1 MFKIQKKTNYG
12 IYFIID
18 VLESI
23 EIRWFYKG
31 HVPNRLYELFS
42 GSNLQIKP
50 ELRTDYYLLIGNCDS
65 LGIKLRNSR
74 LEIKWLKKRE
84 HFDLPK
90 KNIEG
95 KQERWIRWEWND
107 TNSFNEILQFIQ
119 VGKDNPWVKIDK
131 KRVQKKFSVFDNS
144 LVEIP
149 QENIPFDFSIE
160 LTQLKVYEHPWW
172 SIGIDTFQNENEVHF
187 FIQLIEQYTD
197 EQFQKNLKST
207 SSYGYPEWISKVVS
221 H

>member
-1 MFKIQKKTNYG
+1 M
-12 IYFIID
+12 
-18 VLESI
+18 LESI
-23 EIRWFYKG
+23 EIRWFYRG
-31 HVPNRLYELFS
+31 HVPNRLHELFS
-42 GSNLQIKP
+42 NSNLQTEP
-50 ELRTDYYLLIGNCDS
+50 ESRTDYYLLIGNCDN

-84 HFDLPK
+84 HFDLPE

-107 TNSFNEILQFIQ
+107 TNSFNEVLRFIQ
-119 VGKDNPWVKIDK
+119 VNKDNPWVKIDK
-131 KRVQKKFSVFDNS
+131 KRVQKKFSIIDNS
-144 LVEIP
+144 LVEISG
-149 QENIPFDFSIE
+149 ENIHFDFSIE

-172 SIGIDTFQNENEVHF
+172 SFGIDTFQNKNIVHF
-187 FIQLIEQYTD
+187 FIQLFEQYSD
-197 EQFQKNLKST
+197 EEFRKNLKST

>member
-1 MFKIQKKTNYG
+1 
-12 IYFIID
+12 

-31 HVPNRLYELFS
+31 QIPNKLYQLFS
-42 GSNLQIKP
+42 NSNLQTKP
-50 ELRTDYYLLIGNCDS
+50 ELRTDYYLLIENCDS

-84 HFDLPK
+84 HFDFSK

-95 KQERWIRWEWND
+95 NQERWIRWEWND
-107 TNSFNEILQFIQ
+107 TNSFNEILRFIQ
-119 VGKDNPWVKIDK
+119 VNKDNPWVKIDK
-131 KRVQKKFSVFDNS
+131 KRIQKKFSIFDNS

-149 QENIPFDFSIE
+149 LENAHFDFSIE
-160 LTQLKVYEHPWW
+160 LTQLKVYEHLWW
-172 SIGIDTFQNENEVHF
+172 SIGCDTFQNKNDVRF

-197 EQFQKNLKST
+197 EQFRKSLKSD
-207 SSYGYPEWISKVVS
+207 SSYGYPKWISKIVS
-221 H
+221 Q